1 MSGCYASVTTMTRFV
16 KRYTNRKLY
25 DLRASRYV
33 SLEDLAE
40 AIRSGEV
47 IVVTDA
53 ATGEDLTSVTL
64 AQIILERERSSR
76 GALSCELLHQL
87 VRHPADRSGADGD
100 RRRSDARAAAD
111 ARELVRLGRQV
122 TALEQRLQSVERRL
136 QPPG

>member
-1 MSGCYASVTTMTRFV
+1 MTRFV

-40 AIRSGEV
+40 AIRGGEV

-53 ATGEDLTSVTL
+53 ATGKDMTSVTL

-87 VRHPADRSGADGD
+87 VRQPADGPAGDGD
-100 RRRSDARAAAD
+100 RRSDAKAAAD
-111 ARELVRLGRQV
+111 ARELERLGRLV